1 MFVVMIDVNAST
13 HFTPYKLYPV
23 TSGKVK
29 SDLGSKF
36 LLEVLRPDR
45 FIIMDIN

>member
-13 HFTPYKLYPV
+13 NFTPYKLYPV
-23 TSGKVK
+23 TSGEVK
-29 SDLGSKF
+29 NDRETQF
-36 LLEVLRPDR
+36 LPEVLRPDM